1 MLSEATP
8 LKEEL
13 YMTITDYII
22 VLAVNPGDLA
32 RKVRE
37 KITEGYQ
44 PFGNM
49 VFTTNGYYHQPM
61 VKYA

>member
-13 YMTITDYII
+13 YMTDYII
-22 VLAVNPGDLA
+22 VSALNPGDLS

-37 KITEGYQ
+37 KISEGYQ

-49 VFTTNGYYHQPM
+49 VYTNNGYYHQPM
-61 VKYA
+61 VK